1 LSVGRRAGAEFL
13 GTAFLLAAVV
23 GSGIMGERLSGGN
36 VAITLLANSL
46 ATGFALAALIIV
58 FGPMSGA
65 HFNPVV
71 TLSLALRRQADW
83 RDAAPYL
90 VAQFAGAMAGVWAA
104 HMMFE
109 LPGVQASATVRSGGA
124 QIFSEVLATFGL
136 VTVVLNCGRDRPWAA
151 PIAVGG
157 YIAAAYWF
165 TASTSF
171 ANPAVTMARAMTA
184 TFSGI
189 RLEDVAGFVA
199 AQAAGA
205 LLAVAADRLLKDS
218 PRGSPDRNAEPG
230 ALSIST
236 RRSDIPP
243 ERMTHSRPDL

>member
-1 LSVGRRAGAEFL
+1 MSIARRAGAEFL

-46 ATGFALAALIIV
+46 ATGFALAALITV

-65 HFNPVV
+65 HMNPLV
-71 TLSLALRRQADW
+71 TLSLALRREAEW
-83 RDAAPYL
+83 RDVLPYL
-90 VAQFAGAMAGVWAA
+90 VAQAAGAVAGVWAA
-104 HMMFE
+104 HIMFD
-109 LPGVQASATVRSGGA
+109 LPGLQSSTSVRSGA
-124 QIFSEVLATFGL
+124 SQLWSEAVATFGL
-136 VTVVLNCGRDRPWAA
+136 ITVVLNCGRDRPWAA
-151 PIAVGG
+151 PIAVSS

-171 ANPAVTMARAMTA
+171 ANPAVTIARSMTA

-189 RLEDVAGFVA
+189 RLEDVAGFIA
-199 AQAAGA
+199 AQLAGA
-205 LLAVAADRLLKDS
+205 LLAVAADRLL
-218 PRGSPDRNAEPG
+218 RVSPDRNAEPG
-230 ALSIST
+230 ALSLGT

-243 ERMTHSRPDL
+243 ERVTDTTQGM

>member
-1 LSVGRRAGAEFL
+1 LSRARRAWVECL

-58 FGPMSGA
+58 FGPLSGA
-65 HFNPVV
+65 HFNPLV
-71 TLSLALRRQADW
+71 TLSLAARGEGAW
-83 RDAAPYL
+83 REAFPYL
-90 VAQFAGAMAGVWAA
+90 AAQFLGALAGVWAA
-104 HMMFE
+104 HMMFG
-109 LPGVQASATVRSGGA
+109 LPGLQDSQTIRSGGA
-124 QIFSEVLATFGL
+124 QWWSEVVATFGL

-165 TASTSF
+165 TALTSF
-171 ANPAVTMARAMTA
+171 ANPAVTLARAMTA

-189 RLEDVAGFVA
+189 RLADVPAFVA
-199 AQAAGA
+199 AQAGGT
-205 LLAVAADRLLKDS
+205 LLAVLADRALK
-218 PRGSPDRNAEPG
+218 GSPGRNAEPG
-230 ALSIST
+230 ALSLGT

-243 ERMTHSRPDL
+243 ERISQSTPRL